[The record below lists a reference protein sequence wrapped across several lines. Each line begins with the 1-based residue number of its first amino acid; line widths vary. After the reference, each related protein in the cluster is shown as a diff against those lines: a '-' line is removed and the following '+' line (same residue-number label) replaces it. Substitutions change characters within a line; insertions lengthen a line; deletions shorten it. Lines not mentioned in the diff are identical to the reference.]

1 MGFKIVCDTSA
12 DLTPDEIKELNIDTV
27 SFYISFDG
35 VNYEKELSEITIDDF
50 YKKLIDE
57 KLFGKT
63 SMPTIQDYSEVFE
76 KHLKNGDD
84 IICICLSSKFSGSY
98 ASAVNA
104 SKILEEE
111 YPERKITVIDST
123 QVTVAEGLIVK
134 YAVDMQRKGF
144 SYEKTI
150 ETINKVK
157 ETARIYFTVDSLEH
171 LKQGG
176 RIGKASAF
184 AGALLNIKPVIV
196 MKNGELIPEK
206 KVRGHKKALQ
216 TLVDYVKE
224 DLMKEKDQ
232 YEIQLINVIKD
243 DSIKFVT
250 EELTFLGF
258 KITEPPVI
266 LGSTIATH
274 AGPTVV
280 GICYIKKY
288 EYL

>member
-104 SKILEEE
+104 KKILEEE

-258 KITEPPVI
+258 KITEPSVI